1 MPEADNSSNSYV
13 ADLARGFGGAL
24 LFSFPLLMTMEMWW
38 LGFYMDRGRL
48 ALFVVV
54 TFLMLLGLG
63 WFVGFERTVRLRDIF
78 LEATTAYGIGIVGS
92 AILLTVFEIL
102 NDEMQASEIVGKIAV
117 QSIPASIGATVARK
131 QLASGGAETDQ
142 DQKEARAGYPGQVFL
157 MAAGALYV
165 SFNVAPTE
173 EMILI
178 AFKMTPVR
186 TVALV
191 LLSVILLH
199 VFVYSVG
206 FRGQE
211 PMREMGL
218 GRIFVAFTLAGY
230 GVALCV
236 SIYVLWTFGRFD
248 GTSAYEIATM
258 VAVLGFP
265 AAIGAAVARLV
276 V

>member
-1 MPEADNSSNSYV
+1 MREANDSSSSYA

-38 LGFYMDRGRL
+38 LGFYMDRARL

-54 TFLMLLGLG
+54 TFLMLLGLA

-92 AILLTVFEIL
+92 AILLTVFGIL